1 MLPAF
6 PPPPLPGWAPTE
18 RAHLL
23 GRAQTAHAILV
34 DQPMQNDRPS
44 AFPVNSA
51 DARQGCANAG
61 PLSLSS
67 VRSVRHCNLADGAT
81 LVGQKRQMS
90 HKRKP
95 GYPVNRKSICARAN
109 QTKTVYPDGSQPAT
123 ALSPL
128 LIFGAPA

>member
-23 GRAQTAHAILV
+23 GRVQTAHAILA
-34 DQPMQNDRPS
+34 DQPMKNDRPS
-44 AFPVNSA
+44 AFPVNSE
-51 DARQGCANAG
+51 DARQGSANAG

-67 VRSVRHCNLADGAT
+67 VRSVGPSNLEDGAT
-81 LVGQKRQMS
+81 LLGQKRQMS

-95 GYPVNRKSICARAN
+95 GYLVNRKSTCPRAS
-109 QTKTVYPDGSQPAT
+109 QTRTVYLDGSQPAT
-123 ALSPL
+123 V
-128 LIFGAPA
+128 